1 MPATPQARRRHPW
14 GRARLW
20 SSRAQRRHPDDPR
33 LLRPAGFCAG
43 VEPRVRLRKGPVL
56 CPWRRPEQGAS
67 DPRRPGRPVLEP
79 ERLSLGEAHRIHPWR
94 ARTRLHG
101 ATARRNGAITRLR
114 GLRRTPLFRTGSI
127 PVAALRRCLR
137 VDLPT
142 RALARRRTER
152 GFVNS
157 APRGVAQSGSAFG
170 WGPKGRWFKSSR
182 PDLTKPPQNRGGFV
196 LGQGSQTRDGV
207 HLVRK
212 MPGVGTEDA
221 DQDKPWRP
229 ELLVAVR
236 GSRVRSLS
244 LTLRRRRRTLSA

>member
-56 CPWRRPEQGAS
+56 CPWRRLEQGAS

-79 ERLSLGEAHRIHPWR
+79 DRLSLGEAHRIHPWR

-101 ATARRNGAITRLR
+101 PTGPPERGHHTAARPASHPAVPYGFDSRRSLSSVGSASIS
-114 GLRRTPLFRTGSI
+114 PLGRSPGRQS
-127 PVAALRRCLR
+127 
-137 VDLPT
+137 
-142 RALARRRTER
+142 ER

-182 PDLTKPPQNRGGFV
+182 PD
-196 LGQGSQTRDGV
+196 
-207 HLVRK
+207 
-212 MPGVGTEDA
+212 
-221 DQDKPWRP
+221 
-229 ELLVAVR
+229 
-236 GSRVRSLS
+236 
-244 LTLRRRRRTLSA
+244 